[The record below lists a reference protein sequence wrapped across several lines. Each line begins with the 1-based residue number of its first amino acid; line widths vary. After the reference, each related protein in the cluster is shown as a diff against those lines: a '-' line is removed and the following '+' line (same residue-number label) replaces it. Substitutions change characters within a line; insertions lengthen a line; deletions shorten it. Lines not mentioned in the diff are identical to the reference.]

1 MCSAKLTNRLASISA
16 LGHLWTAPDW
26 HGLLDVAAGLVGCGH
41 PLTELDNVVLT
52 PHSAYNTP
60 EAATAMLDMA
70 IGNLEAFYAGNPM
83 NVVTRSAG

>member
-1 MCSAKLTNRLASISA
+1 
-16 LGHLWTAPDW
+16 
-26 HGLLDVAAGLVGCGH
+26 LDVAAGLVGCGH

-70 IGNLEAFYAGNPM
+70 IGNLEAFYAGNPT